1 MSEIPFKTEKP
12 DVLRLR
18 DPLTEVTRKER
29 RALLGGSLFAVAV
42 AQSGLLPT
50 EIAALGVKLAA
61 ADQRNLLLLIA
72 IACTYYLLAFLTYAA
87 SDFTAWQAAI
97 REAIAERMT
106 YSHTS
111 DIDQYE
117 IHIQSQVED
126 RIAERF
132 PWLTLAETLVMPVS
146 RVRALFEFVLPIVVG
161 LYAIIVL
168 VVKSAA

>member
-1 MSEIPFKTEKP
+1 MSETLFKTEKP
-12 DVLRLR
+12 DSLRLR
-18 DPLTEVTRKER
+18 DPLSEVTRKER

-61 ADQRNLLLLIA
+61 ADQRTLLLLIA
-72 IACTYYLLAFLTYAA
+72 IVCSYYLFAFVTYAA
-87 SDFTAWQAAI
+87 SDFTAWQVAI
-97 REAIAERMT
+97 REAISERMIH
-106 YSHTS
+106 SHTS
-111 DIDQYE
+111 DLDQYE
-117 IHIQSQVED
+117 LHIHSEVED

-132 PWLTLAETLVMPVS
+132 PWLTLTETFIMPVS
-146 RVRALFEFVLPIVVG
+146 RVRALFEFVLPIGVG